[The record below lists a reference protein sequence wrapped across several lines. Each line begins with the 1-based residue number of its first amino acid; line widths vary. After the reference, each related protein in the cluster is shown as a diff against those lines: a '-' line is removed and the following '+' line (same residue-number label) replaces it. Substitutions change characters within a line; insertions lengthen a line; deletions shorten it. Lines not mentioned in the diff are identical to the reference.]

1 MNRNYLKYILIGG
14 VSIFVWTGCDDY
26 LNRESTSGVNT
37 PDLIWQNP
45 KAITAVLADMYDS
58 GLKLDEFDDW
68 YGSKKANL
76 ANQTSLSDE
85 ATASYQKES
94 AFDKSNSTYSYGDY
108 VFNDDM
114 VTRYKQIR
122 IVNNFLLNI
131 EKTSVLS
138 EDEKEEL
145 GAEAR
150 FIRAMQYFGLVKRY
164 GGVPLQTVPKE
175 YTAGNTEAL
184 YQARDTEAA
193 TYDFI
198 INECKAIYESLPEV
212 RSSDAKYRANRGTVL
227 ALWSRAALYAGT
239 IAKYSKTLTLTGEA
253 VSKGYVYI
261 PETEA
266 ERYFDECYTASSKI
280 LDEMVPRVYSLYKST
295 GTEAE
300 ELAQN
305 FYNLFSKAV
314 NGDNG
319 EYIFQKQYNVAA
331 GKGHMWDKLNVPFSY
346 RGDGWG
352 CGMSPVLEMVEE
364 FEYID
369 GTEGKLK
376 MKDSSGKAISYDSP
390 YDIFKNKDPRLLG
403 SVYLPGADY
412 KGYGGGKIEW
422 IRGVINGQ
430 DGIGTKYE
438 ASAQPDKENKVVI
451 DGQTYNTSGKDG
463 GSLSVGDA
471 SKTGFYQRKFL
482 DESLTDYTNIDAKRS
497 STPWVVFRLAEIYLN
512 RAEACMELNR
522 HLDVAL
528 KDINEIRGRAGIK
541 LLTAGNLT
549 LDKVRHERKVE
560 LAFEKHRYWDLKR
573 WRLAHLDVS
582 KGGLT
587 NFRGTALCP
596 YYNVKS
602 GKYTFET
609 ELAAAA
615 AAVKV
620 GTKIQ
625 VASGGLKAKYVTGA
639 SDAAA
644 PGTFEVVSL
653 EGTAAGSMIRG
664 RFV

>member
-14 VSIFVWTGCDDY
+14 ASIFVWTGCDDY

-164 GGVPLQTVPKE
+164 GGVPLQTVPQE

-212 RSSDAKYRANRGTVL
+212 RSSDAKYRANRGMVL

-295 GTEAE
+295 GMEPE

-376 MKDSSGKAISYDSP
+376 MKDSGGKAISYDSP

-482 DESLTDYTNIDAKRS
+482 DESLTDYTDIDAKRS

-512 RAEACMELNR
+512 RAEACMELNQ

-573 WRLAHLDVS
+573 WRLAHEIWDGNSENPDAQLYELFPYQVNDPGSANDKMWVFD
-582 KGGLT
+582 KKKAYMVPYPRYFQMK
-587 NFRGTALCP
+587 N
-596 YYNVKS
+596 YYNFFDNSWLNKNPLLVKNP
-602 GKYTFET
+602 Y
-609 ELAAAA
+609 
-615 AAVKV
+615 
-620 GTKIQ
+620 Q
-625 VASGGLKAKYVTGA
+625 
-639 SDAAA
+639 
-644 PGTFEVVSL
+644 
-653 EGTAAGSMIRG
+653 
-664 RFV
+664 

>member
-1 MNRNYLKYILIGG
+1 MRSFIVLLCLVPTLLLAQQSKLETQLKQAIKDKKAEIGIAVIINGKDTVTVNNDIHYPLMSVFKFHQALALADYMGKQKQSLETRLPIKKSDLKPDTYSPLRDKYPQGEIEMSIADLLKYTLQQSDNNACDILFNYQGG
-14 VSIFVWTGCDDY
+14 PEAV
-26 LNRESTSGVNT
+26 NRY
-37 PDLIWQNP
+37 IH
-45 KAITAVLADMYDS
+45 
-58 GLKLDEFDDW
+58 
-68 YGSKKANL
+68 
-76 ANQTSLSDE
+76 SL
-85 ATASYQKES
+85 
-94 AFDKSNSTYSYGDY
+94 

-239 IAKYSKTLTLTGEA
+239 IVKYSKTLTLTGEA

-512 RAEACMELNR
+512 RAE
-522 HLDVAL
+522 
-528 KDINEIRGRAGIK
+528 
-541 LLTAGNLT
+541 
-549 LDKVRHERKVE
+549 
-560 LAFEKHRYWDLKR
+560 
-573 WRLAHLDVS
+573 
-582 KGGLT
+582 
-587 NFRGTALCP
+587 
-596 YYNVKS
+596 
-602 GKYTFET
+602 
-609 ELAAAA
+609 
-615 AAVKV
+615 
-620 GTKIQ
+620 
-625 VASGGLKAKYVTGA
+625 
-639 SDAAA
+639 
-644 PGTFEVVSL
+644 
-653 EGTAAGSMIRG
+653 
-664 RFV
+664 

>member
-164 GGVPLQTVPKE
+164 GGVPLQTVPQE

-376 MKDSSGKAISYDSP
+376 MKDSGGKAISYDSP

-482 DESLTDYTNIDAKRS
+482 DESLTDYTDIDAKRS

-512 RAEACMELNR
+512 RAEACMELNQ

-549 LDKVRHERKVE
+549 L
-560 LAFEKHRYWDLKR
+560 
-573 WRLAHLDVS
+573 
-582 KGGLT
+582 
-587 NFRGTALCP
+587 N
-596 YYNVKS
+596 
-602 GKYTFET
+602 GKWN
-609 ELAAAA
+609 LLLRS
-615 AAVKV
+615 
-620 GTKIQ
+620 I
-625 VASGGLKAKYVTGA
+625 VTG
-639 SDAAA
+639 
-644 PGTFEVVSL
+644 
-653 EGTAAGSMIRG
+653 I
-664 RFV
+664 

>member
-14 VSIFVWTGCDDY
+14 ASIFVWTGCDDY

-164 GGVPLQTVPKE
+164 GGVPLQTVPQE

-261 PETEA
+261 PEIEA

-376 MKDSSGKAISYDSP
+376 MKDS
-390 YDIFKNKDPRLLG
+390 
-403 SVYLPGADY
+403 
-412 KGYGGGKIEW
+412 GGKE
-422 IRGVINGQ
+422 G
-430 DGIGTKYE
+430 
-438 ASAQPDKENKVVI
+438 
-451 DGQTYNTSGKDG
+451 
-463 GSLSVGDA
+463 
-471 SKTGFYQRKFL
+471 
-482 DESLTDYTNIDAKRS
+482 
-497 STPWVVFRLAEIYLN
+497 
-512 RAEACMELNR
+512 
-522 HLDVAL
+522 
-528 KDINEIRGRAGIK
+528 
-541 LLTAGNLT
+541 
-549 LDKVRHERKVE
+549 
-560 LAFEKHRYWDLKR
+560 
-573 WRLAHLDVS
+573 VS
-582 KGGLT
+582 KCAPS
-587 NFRGTALCP
+587 FFKHKAP
-596 YYNVKS
+596 
-602 GKYTFET
+602 TFT
-609 ELAAAA
+609 SW
-615 AAVKV
+615 
-620 GTKIQ
+620 G
-625 VASGGLKAKYVTGA
+625 
-639 SDAAA
+639 
-644 PGTFEVVSL
+644 
-653 EGTAAGSMIRG
+653 
-664 RFV
+664 FVIT

>member
-45 KAITAVLADMYDS
+45 KAISAVLADMYDS

-482 DESLTDYTNIDAKRS
+482 DESLTDYTNID
-497 STPWVVFRLAEIYLN
+497 
-512 RAEACMELNR
+512 
-522 HLDVAL
+522 
-528 KDINEIRGRAGIK
+528 EIRGRAGIK

-609 ELAAAA
+609 GVPEKRKRLFLEKTYYTVFRAEDLSTNPLM
-615 AAVKV
+615 V
-620 GTKIQ
+620 Q
-625 VASGGLKAKYVTGA
+625 N
-639 SDAAA
+639 
-644 PGTFEVVSL
+644 PGY
-653 EGTAAGSMIRG
+653 GN
-664 RFV
+664 

>member
-1 MNRNYLKYILIGG
+1 MNRNYLKYIWIAG
-14 VSIFVWTGCDDY
+14 VSILGLTGCDDY

-138 EDEKEEL
+138 EDEKEEI

-164 GGVPLQTVPKE
+164 GGVPLQTIPQE
-175 YTAGNTEAL
+175 YTTGNTQAL

-198 INECKAIYESLPEV
+198 INECKAIYGSLPEV
-212 RSSDAKYRANRGTVL
+212 RNSDAKYRANRGAVL

-239 IAKYSKTLTLTGEA
+239 IAKYSKALTLTGEA

-295 GTEAE
+295 SMDPE

-305 FYNLFSKAV
+305 FYNLFSKTV

-376 MKDSSGKAISYDSP
+376 MKDSGGKAISYDSP

-422 IRGVINGQ
+422 MRGVINGQ

-482 DESLTDYTNIDAKRS
+482 DESLTDYTDIDAKRS

-512 RAEACMELNR
+512 RAEACMELNQ

-541 LLTAGNLT
+541 LLTAGDLT

-573 WRLAHLDVS
+573 WRRSHIIWDGVSESARHWALFPYKVKDPRRPENGKWVFIRVKSNDMPNYRTFKMQNYYNFLDNS
-582 KGGLT
+582 WLT
-587 NFRGTALCP
+587 NNPKLIRNP
-596 YYNVKS
+596 Y
-602 GKYTFET
+602 
-609 ELAAAA
+609 
-615 AAVKV
+615 
-620 GTKIQ
+620 Q
-625 VASGGLKAKYVTGA
+625 
-639 SDAAA
+639 
-644 PGTFEVVSL
+644 
-653 EGTAAGSMIRG
+653 
-664 RFV
+664 

>member
-497 STPWVVFRLAEIYLN
+497 STPWVVFCLAEIYLN

-609 ELAAAA
+609 GVPEKRKRLFLEKNYYTVFRAEDLSTNPLM
-615 AAVKV
+615 V
-620 GTKIQ
+620 Q
-625 VASGGLKAKYVTGA
+625 N
-639 SDAAA
+639 
-644 PGTFEVVSL
+644 PGY
-653 EGTAAGSMIRG
+653 GN
-664 RFV
+664 

>member
-573 WRLAHLDVS
+573 WHL
-582 KGGLT
+582 LLPT
-587 NFRGTALCP
+587 T
-596 YYNVKS
+596 
-602 GKYTFET
+602 GKQFCTTHTMLLHCFKQKM
-609 ELAAAA
+609 L
-615 AAVKV
+615 
-620 GTKIQ
+620 
-625 VASGGLKAKYVTGA
+625 
-639 SDAAA
+639 
-644 PGTFEVVSL
+644 L
-653 EGTAAGSMIRG
+653 E
-664 RFV
+664 

>member
-412 KGYGGGKIEW
+412 KGYGGGKS
-422 IRGVINGQ
+422 NG
-430 DGIGTKYE
+430 Y
-438 ASAQPDKENKVVI
+438 AV
-451 DGQTYNTSGKDG
+451 
-463 GSLSVGDA
+463 
-471 SKTGFYQRKFL
+471 
-482 DESLTDYTNIDAKRS
+482 S
-497 STPWVVFRLAEIYLN
+497 STDR
-512 RAEACMELNR
+512 M
-522 HLDVAL
+522 
-528 KDINEIRGRAGIK
+528 G
-541 LLTAGNLT
+541 
-549 LDKVRHERKVE
+549 
-560 LAFEKHRYWDLKR
+560 
-573 WRLAHLDVS
+573 
-582 KGGLT
+582 
-587 NFRGTALCP
+587 
-596 YYNVKS
+596 
-602 GKYTFET
+602 
-609 ELAAAA
+609 
-615 AAVKV
+615 
-620 GTKIQ
+620 
-625 VASGGLKAKYVTGA
+625 
-639 SDAAA
+639 
-644 PGTFEVVSL
+644 
-653 EGTAAGSMIRG
+653 
-664 RFV
+664 